1 MSAIHFHGWFNG
13 VTSFL
18 VCVSTLPIVCHLAA
32 RWQLHDRP
40 GPLKIHTSPIPR
52 LGGIALG
59 LALIAGISVG
69 GTGLFS
75 QALYFYLALL
85 LIWIT
90 GLADDLWS
98 LSPWVRLP
106 AQLGAGLLISQTHW
120 AIQLFGHPILN
131 AAATCLFVAIFVNAF
146 NFLDGAD
153 GLAASVTGMVG
164 LGYILLYTNRAA
176 SVGAAV
182 AWSLLGACVGFLL
195 FNFPPARVFMGDSGS
210 TVLGLLV
217 AFLSLDFYRVHQVLG
232 TRLLLPL
239 VFAGLPLMDF
249 LLAVFRRVRNGV
261 SPFSGDRQHFYDL
274 LLQRGWSARP
284 VAVIAC
290 VATALLILGGW
301 LCDQPDRT
309 IGLVILMAM
318 FGYMFITAIRLGSL
332 R

>member
-1 MSAIHFHGWFNG
+1 MIPVHFHGWFNG
-13 VTSFL
+13 LTSFV
-18 VCVSTLPIVCHLAA
+18 VCVTMLPIVCQLAA
-32 RWQLHDRP
+32 RWQLHDPP
-40 GPLKIHTSPIPR
+40 GPLKLHTSPIPR

-59 LALIAGISVG
+59 LALIAGISIG

-75 QALYFYLALL
+75 QALYFYLALV

-90 GLADDLWS
+90 GLADDLWN
-98 LSPWVRLP
+98 LSPWIRLT
-106 AQLGAGLLISQTHW
+106 AQLVAGLLISQTHW
-120 AIQLFGHPILN
+120 RIQVFGNPILD
-131 AAATCLFVAIFVNAF
+131 AVATCLFVAIFVNAF

-153 GLAASVTGMVG
+153 GLAAGVTGMVG
-164 LGYILLYTNRAA
+164 LGYILVYTNRAA

-182 AWSLLGACVGFLL
+182 AWSLFGTCLAFLL
-195 FNFPPARVFMGDSGS
+195 FNFPPAKVFMGDSGS

-217 AFLSLDFYRVHQVLG
+217 AFLSLDFYRVHQALG
-232 TRLLLPL
+232 THLLLPL

-249 LLAVFRRVRNGV
+249 VFAVFRRLRNGV

-274 LLQRGWSARP
+274 LFQQGWSARP
-284 VAVIAC
+284 VAVVAC
-290 VATALLILGGW
+290 LATALLILGGW

-309 IGLVILMAM
+309 IGLAVLMVM